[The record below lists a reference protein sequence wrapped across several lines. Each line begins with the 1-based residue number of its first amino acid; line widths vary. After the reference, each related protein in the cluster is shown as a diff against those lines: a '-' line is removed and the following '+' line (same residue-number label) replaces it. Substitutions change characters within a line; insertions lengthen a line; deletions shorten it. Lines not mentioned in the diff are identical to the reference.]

1 MNVKKIVPL
10 IGALALGLVAARM
23 VVRLIQSNKAPEQTA
38 AGPRIEKVIIAAHDV
53 SAGSMLADDDLD
65 TTKLAVDSA
74 PAGAFTDSTAVV
86 GRVSA
91 VSLAKGQTIVDSW
104 LAPKGTAAGL
114 QAVIPSGMRAFT
126 IDVNEISGVAGYITP
141 GCRVDIVQTLH
152 DATTNQPV
160 ARCVAQ
166 NVEVTAVGTR
176 QAAGALDIPHSVT
189 LLVTPLQAETI
200 ELASSNG
207 RPRLVL
213 RSAADK
219 GMPDISSVTLSD
231 LTGEPT
237 PVSPIS
243 NLKPQPA
250 LDPFAP
256 TTRPSES
263 TELAAKDQWR
273 MRIVSAGQESVVNVP
288 LPTQTSGTAV
298 TGTSDGSDK

>member
-207 RPRLVL
+207 RIMHHRHWARRYVM
-213 RSAADK
+213 S
-219 GMPDISSVTLSD
+219 
-231 LTGEPT
+231 
-237 PVSPIS
+237 
-243 NLKPQPA
+243 
-250 LDPFAP
+250 
-256 TTRPSES
+256 TRCG
-263 TELAAKDQWR
+263 R
-273 MRIVSAGQESVVNVP
+273 
-288 LPTQTSGTAV
+288 
-298 TGTSDGSDK
+298 